1 MSEDKNPIVVGFVNG
16 RRPGVLALLLKTSR
30 PTSRGLSRPF
40 LALVRDIDCT
50 LYPTIVFTFVVV
62 TLPAVA
68 DCTEGSDLIA
78 LLTKQ
83 RNDALD
89 LNTKLQADLI
99 TTQMELAELKKEE
112 EKEEQVN

>member
-1 MSEDKNPIVVGFVNG
+1 MNDKQSKYVNN
-16 RRPGVLALLLKTSR
+16 V
-30 PTSRGLSRPF
+30 
-40 LALVRDIDCT
+40 
-50 LYPTIVFTFVVV
+50 
-62 TLPAVA
+62 
-68 DCTEGSDLIA
+68 IA

-99 TTQMELAELKKEE
+99 KTQMELAELKKEE